1 MIAVRIANTLNEC
14 WTQGSAKPMT
24 LNYRLLPRVTRNTP
38 NTALSIVSVLFSGH
52 SPVVLHDIALPKFTQ
67 EVLIVRDDNELE
79 VGASLAFVDDAEQVV
94 SVNDWSYRS
103 LNDLLYE
110 TGRKSIDILRV

>member
-1 MIAVRIANTLNEC
+1 MIDEC
-14 WTQGSAKPMT
+14 WTQGSTKPMT

-79 VGASLAFVDDAEQVV
+79 VGASLAFVDNTEASDV
-94 SVNDWSYRS
+94 SVS
-103 LNDLLYE
+103 
-110 TGRKSIDILRV
+110 G